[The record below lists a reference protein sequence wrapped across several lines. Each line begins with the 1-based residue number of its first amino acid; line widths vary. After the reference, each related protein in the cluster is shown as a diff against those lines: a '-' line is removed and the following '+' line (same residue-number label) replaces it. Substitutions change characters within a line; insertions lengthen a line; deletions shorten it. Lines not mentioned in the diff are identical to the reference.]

1 MERVAIPV
9 FESRVSPV
17 LDSCQR
23 MVVVDIENGCEI
35 RRKEL
40 TLEKMSLYE
49 RIEVMARWGIRKII
63 CAGISDMMCKY
74 LAGRNIALSV
84 VSPVSLKKLSMP
96 ISVTVWMILAISC
109 RARVTNRTNKEPISR
124 DLVLFEIFLL
134 NISLHQKIY
143 ATIKV

>member
-23 MVVVDIENGCEI
+23 MVVVDIEKGCEI

-40 TLEKMSLYE
+40 ILEKMSVYE

-63 CAGISDMMCKY
+63 CAGVSDVMCKF
-74 LAGRNIALSV
+74 LAGKNIAL
-84 VSPVSLKKLSMP
+84 VSGIAGELEKIIDAYICDRLDDACYIMPGKRDAKK
-96 ISVTVWMILAISC
+96 
-109 RARVTNRTNKEPISR
+109 R
-124 DLVLFEIFLL
+124 
-134 NISLHQKIY
+134 
-143 ATIKV
+143 